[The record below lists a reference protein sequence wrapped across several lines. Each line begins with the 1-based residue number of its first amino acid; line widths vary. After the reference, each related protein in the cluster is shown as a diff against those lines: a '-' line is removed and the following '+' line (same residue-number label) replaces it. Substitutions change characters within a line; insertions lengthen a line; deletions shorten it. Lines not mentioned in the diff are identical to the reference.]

1 MPVDSSRSDTQTAV
15 RSLSAIAFALLYYD
29 YALTFGAEVE
39 RFWRFRMGRPSWG
52 GIGFFL
58 NRYLS
63 VLGHIPVIWEFFGS
77 EACEPMRILCFP
89 SFDNGSLVH
98 RSLLLQVYHQMLAGV
113 AQVVIVA
120 LQISRVY
127 ALYSGSRKVLCT
139 LIGLS
144 VVVFAISGW
153 AISDTFQTQCSVVT
167 DQPSGTQGN
176 CDSEALQTEGRFL
189 AVVWASMLVFDIAIF
204 GCTLRRVLQVRDRST
219 WTGGLF
225 TLMLRDGAIYFGVLL
240 LCHLANILVC
250 MLAEPAYKDPSVT
263 ITTVVATVLISRLM
277 LNIRDPDLRT
287 QHFHLT
293 SNNSAV

>member
-1 MPVDSSRSDTQTAV
+1 MPVDTSWSGAQTDFVV

-39 RFWRFRMGRPSWG
+39 RFWRFRKGRPSWG
-52 GIGFFL
+52 TIGFFL

-63 VLGHIPVIWEFFGS
+63 ILGHIPVILEFFGS
-77 EACEPMRILCFP
+77 EAYSTDEL
-89 SFDNGSLVH
+89 SH
-98 RSLLLQVYHQMLAGV
+98 WQMLAGV
-113 AQVVIVA
+113 AQLIIVA

-139 LIGLS
+139 LICLS
-144 VVVFAISGW
+144 IVVFAISGW
-153 AISDTFQTQCSVVT
+153 AIRDTWQTQCSTVA
-167 DQPSGTQGN
+167 DRPNGTQTN
-176 CDSEALQTEGRFL
+176 CDIEASRTEGRSL

-204 GCTLRRVLQVRDRST
+204 GCTLRRVLQVRDGER
-219 WTGGLF
+219 WTGSLF

-263 ITTVVATVLISRLM
+263 ITTVVATMLISRLM

-287 QHFHLT
+287 RHLHLT
-293 SNNSAV
+293 SGNSAV